1 MASTDP
7 SPVTRWRKSRQRQGL
22 VRVEVQVRKTDAA
35 RVRDV
40 ATALAE
46 RERERER
53 ETRAILREG
62 IAKPRGGGLKALVA
76 PPPLDGIDRDRPCGF
91 DRDVFL

>member
-1 MASTDP
+1 MEGSVASTDP

-22 VRVEVQVRKTDAA
+22 VRGEVQVRKTDA
-35 RVRDV
+35 
-40 ATALAE
+40 ALAE

-53 ETRAILREG
+53 ETRAILRER
-62 IAKPRGGGLKALVA
+62 IAKPREGGLKALVA